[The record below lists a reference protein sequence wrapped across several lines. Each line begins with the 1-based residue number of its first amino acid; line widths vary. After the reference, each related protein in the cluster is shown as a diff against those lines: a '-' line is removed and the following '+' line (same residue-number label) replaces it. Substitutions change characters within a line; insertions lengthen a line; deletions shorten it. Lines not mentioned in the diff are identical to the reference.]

1 MGEIKRGILGGFS
14 GKVGTVVGA
23 NWKKISYMRALAV
36 NVSNPRTAKQRLQR
50 GKFKLCVQ
58 FLKPMVDY
66 LKVSYQYLG
75 VNRTPFNAAMADL
88 MDRAVTVSGEQVC
101 LDYEKALVASGNL
114 TAPRDPLVEVQGNKL
129 IFSWEDNSGM
139 GNAET
144 TDLAMPLVINKETG
158 EVLYQLEAAVRTEC
172 QTEMELPDNWDKQ
185 ALAVY
190 LAFRN
195 ESGTR
200 CSNSQC
206 LLNDAYEG
214 SGGESGG
221 SSSSGGSSGGG
232 SEVDSDNPL
241 G

>member
-23 NWKKISYMRALAV
+23 NWKSISYMRSLAV

-50 GKFKLCVQ
+50 AKFKLCVQ

-66 LKVSYQYLG
+66 LNVSYQYLG

-88 MDRAVTVSGEQVC
+88 MGRAVTVSGEQIC

-114 TAPRDPLVEVQGNKL
+114 TTPRDPLVEVQGNKL
-129 IFSWEDNSGM
+129 IFSWEDNSGT
-139 GNAET
+139 GNADA

-158 EVLYQLEAAVRTEC
+158 EVLFLLEAASRTEC
-172 QTEMELPDNWDKQ
+172 QAEMELPDSWDNQ

-195 ESGTR
+195 ESATR

-221 SSSSGGSSGGG
+221 SGSSGGG
-232 SEVDSDNPL
+232 GDSEVDPDNPL